1 MFIPSAPILVRT
13 IDTEMADMVKSTSSE
28 LAGAE
33 VVIELTRC
41 AVM

>member
-13 IDTEMADMVKSTSSE
+13 IDTEMVKSTSSE